1 VTILARDRGSAL
13 RRRRCSDTGACD
25 TGDEDSSSGNVAV
38 EPSWVSDGELEFN
51 ALPSGGLENVKVDLM
66 DGELLLVRSIGV
78 FEQLGKSFWCVGVEM
93 EDATVDNGLEK
104 VKRELLTVTGSERLM
119 LR

>member
-1 VTILARDRGSAL
+1 MTILARVRGSAL

-25 TGDEDSSSGNVAV
+25 TGDEDSSSGNIAV
-38 EPSWVSDGELEFN
+38 EPSWVSNGELEFR
-51 ALPSGGLENVKVDLM
+51 ALPRGGLENVKVDSM
-66 DGELLLVRSIGV
+66 EGELLLVRSRGV
-78 FEQLGKSFWCVGVEM
+78 FEHSGKSFWCVGVEL

-104 VKRELLTVTGSERLM
+104 VKGELFTVTGSERLM